1 MGKVAQAAASS
12 GGDPDLSALS
22 YVAKRRGRLSL
33 GAPGVAIPGRGG
45 GPGRPGD
52 LTPGRGRAP
61 GQGASTPSRSEMD
74 ASISRGRRASAGS
87 VSAAQSQS
95 GGMGVPGRGSL
106 GGTSLVRSGTSR
118 ATGSGARCPCESRSL
133 RGGSSSARSSV
144 TRQTLGSRNP
154 LTGRLALGAVA
165 LGNSLGRA
173 ISGDI
178 SRMLFG
184 GSVGSSQRSSGS
196 CLSSRT
202 ETCQCDGRTDVDV
215 EDEEEPLTPK
225 MKPGYFVPE
234 ASDDGL
240 AGDSSVPSRAL
251 GLKVMPRRLSDDGGW
266 ATGEASWSPL
276 EMPAFCC
283 EGVNGVSSSSSPQ
296 LRRLPPTSWLTES
309 SAVQENRRRSKTP
322 PISPSSSQ
330 VDMDVLLSR
339 KIHGN
344 TPGVRLAKLD
354 LSAGAIVG
362 EFDLQSAFS
371 KRASATSVGGSEGGY
386 PLAPTGV
393 KLAGSG
399 GGGGTGS
406 VPFGGAASPQVPCF
420 SNRGDGGT
428 GGSTGDCSGCTCGS
442 THSLH
447 QESKPG
453 FISAA
458 MHVEE
463 LDRSISMAS
472 TAAMHTEA
480 LLDRSLSRPGRASS
494 FGLACGRTTS
504 PTSSL
509 RAKKLRL
516 AQPRGPSAS
525 RGRGC
530 CSGVCCSCSE
540 AVTRVPPGTVKDAV
554 SKINL
559 GAAGEGIGKGPHRP
573 EASGGKGKG
582 KGLGPTSASSSPTAP
597 PPKAPVKGG
606 PPGKGPSKGAG
617 KGAAPGKT
625 APGSKAPEPRKP
637 EVKPK
642 TPVKKLYWSAFRIGP
657 DAESNT
663 VWSAIDKEGIRIDSR
678 RLEALFADESSRSLA
693 AQAEQGRRAA
703 QVQKIQ
709 VLSNQRRQQVC
720 VMLARLPT
728 PRETCL
734 AISQMDVA
742 RLSHQQV
749 ELLLL
754 NVPTQEEIQQLR
766 QAENE
771 HAAEDCVQWDAAE
784 EFIFLLISIPH
795 FKLRLQLWDFE
806 NTFCEHFKDIAERQR
821 DILQGCECI
830 LTSRSVRR
838 LLGFVLVAGN
848 YLNGG
853 TPRGRADGFAIDT
866 LVQVRMVKMSQ
877 ADHHGT
883 LVDYLVQQ
891 MEVQYP
897 CELEEI
903 FAPGKDADRIK
914 RAARSKLE
922 EVSEEIRIFKAKAE
936 GILHMVRASNKTRED
951 AAFLQHGEVM
961 AMCSAELEELQARQ
975 RRLNGKYA
983 ELCDYFHM
991 DDSSTRKA
999 CDEFFGVWDQFM
1011 NDVARARIAIQ
1022 AQEKE
1027 AETRRRRSLSLEQW
1041 RGQGRRPSEDCSRRP
1056 RSVSDRG
1063 GPIPVGGPRRSARR
1077 SLSAYMNGNGSGLI
1091 AGNPNAKAVKLPDLA
1106 LVAATKAAREYLVD
1120 LGKFCTGLAATGP
1133 VQATAVLT
1141 ARGYVAALVDSCNER
1156 IAREAYI
1163 SDLFKRCIARAD
1175 SACKRSC

>member
-1 MGKVAQAAASS
+1 MGKVAQAGASS

-33 GAPGVAIPGRGG
+33 GASGGVATPGRGG
-45 GPGRPGD
+45 GPGRPVD

-61 GQGASTPSRSEMD
+61 GASTPSRSELD
-74 ASISRGRRASAGS
+74 ASISRGRRPSAG
-87 VSAAQSQS
+87 V
-95 GGMGVPGRGSL
+95 GLPLRGSL
-106 GGTSLVRSGTSR
+106 GGNSLVRSGTSR
-118 ATGSGARCPCESRSL
+118 ATGSGARCARDACDGRSL
-133 RGGSSSARSSV
+133 RGGSSSARSSMS
-144 TRQTLGSRNP
+144 RQTAACRQP
-154 LTGRLALGAVA
+154 LSGRLALGAMA

-178 SRMLFG
+178 SRILFG
-184 GSVGSSQRSSGS
+184 GSAGSSQRSSGS
-196 CLSSRT
+196 CLST
-202 ETCQCDGRTDVDV
+202 GPQCDGRTDD
-215 EDEEEPLTPK
+215 DEIEEPVTPK

-234 ASDDGL
+234 SAEDDR
-240 AGDSSVPSRAL
+240 AGEPVPSRAH
-251 GLKVMPRRLSDDGGW
+251 GHKVIPRRLVDDSWG
-266 ATGEASWSPL
+266 AGEASWSPHS
-276 EMPAFCC
+276 FCC
-283 EGVNGVSSSSSPQ
+283 EGVNSSSSPQ
-296 LRRLPPTSWLTES
+296 LRRLPTSWLTDS
-309 SAVQENRRRSKTP
+309 STAQENRRLSTP
-322 PISPSSSQ
+322 PPMSPSCSQ
-330 VDMDVLLSR
+330 DVMLSR
-339 KIHGN
+339 KIHGS

-371 KRASATSVGGSEGGY
+371 KKAGATSIGGVEGGCA
-386 PLAPTGV
+386 LAPTGA
-393 KLAGSG
+393 KFAGSG
-399 GGGGTGS
+399 GGGGTGC
-406 VPFGGAASPQVPCF
+406 VPFGGAASPQVPSCG
-420 SNRGDGGT
+420 NRGDGGT
-428 GGSTGDCSGCTCGS
+428 GGSTGECAGCTCGS

-447 QESKPG
+447 QESKLG
-453 FISAA
+453 FGAAA

-463 LDRSISMAS
+463 LERSISMAS
-472 TAAMHTEA
+472 TATMHAEA
-480 LLDRSLSRPGRASS
+480 LLDRSFSRPGRASS
-494 FGLACGRTTS
+494 FGRTTS

-509 RAKKLRL
+509 RAKRLRL

-525 RGRGC
+525 RGQRC
-530 CSGVCCSCSE
+530 CGGVCCSCTDSSRGH
-540 AVTRVPPGTVKDAV
+540 AGVPAGTVKEAIC
-554 SKINL
+554 KINS
-559 GAAGEGIGKGPHRP
+559 AGEGIGKGPHRP

-582 KGLGPTSASSSPTAP
+582 KGVESTPVNPPPAPP

-606 PPGKGPSKGAG
+606 PPGKGPVKGAG
-617 KGAAPGKT
+617 KSAAPGK
-625 APGSKAPEPRKP
+625 APPGSKAPEPRKP

-657 DAESNT
+657 GSESNT
-663 VWSAIDKEGIRIDSR
+663 VWSAIDKEGIRIDAR

-703 QVQKIQ
+703 QPTKVQ

-720 VMLARLPT
+720 VMLARLPS

-734 AISQMDVA
+734 AISHMDVA

-771 HAAEDCVQWDAAE
+771 HAGEDCIQWDSAE

-806 NTFCEHFKDIAERQR
+806 NTFREHFNDIAERQR

-838 LLGFVLVAGN
+838 LLGLVLVAGN

-866 LVQVRMVKMSQ
+866 LVQVRMVRMSQ
-877 ADHHGT
+877 ADNQGT

-891 MEVQYP
+891 MESQYP
-897 CELEEI
+897 SELEEI
-903 FAPGKDADRIK
+903 FMPGNDADKIK

-922 EVSEEIRIFKAKAE
+922 EVTEEIRIFKAKAE

-951 AAFLQHGEVM
+951 AAFLQHSEVM

-975 RRLNGKYA
+975 RRLNGKYV

-999 CDEFFGVWDQFM
+999 CDEFFGVWDHFM
-1011 NDVARARIAIQ
+1011 NDVARARTAIQ

-1041 RGQGRRPSEDCSRRP
+1041 RGHGSRRPSEDCARRP

-1063 GPIPVGGPRRSARR
+1063 CPIPVGGPRRSTRR
-1077 SLSAYMNGNGSGLI
+1077 LSAYMYGNGLL
-1091 AGNPNAKAVKLPDLA
+1091 AGNPNAKAVKLPELA

-1120 LGKFCTGLAATGP
+1120 LGKFCSGLAATGP
-1133 VQATAVLT
+1133 VHATAMLT
-1141 ARGYVAALVDSCNER
+1141 ARSYVAELVGTCNDR
-1156 IAREAYI
+1156 IAKEAYI
-1163 SDLFKRCIARAD
+1163 SDLVRRCAA
-1175 SACKRSC
+1175 RSCQRSC

>member
-1 MGKVAQAAASS
+1 MGRQIEACRH
-12 GGDPDLSALS
+12 PLS
-22 YVAKRRGRLSL
+22 
-33 GAPGVAIPGRGG
+33 
-45 GPGRPGD
+45 
-52 LTPGRGRAP
+52 
-61 GQGASTPSRSEMD
+61 
-74 ASISRGRRASAGS
+74 
-87 VSAAQSQS
+87 
-95 GGMGVPGRGSL
+95 
-106 GGTSLVRSGTSR
+106 
-118 ATGSGARCPCESRSL
+118 
-133 RGGSSSARSSV
+133 
-144 TRQTLGSRNP
+144 
-154 LTGRLALGAVA
+154 GRLALGAMA

-178 SRMLFG
+178 SRILFG

-196 CLSSRT
+196 CLSSKDV
-202 ETCQCDGRTDVDV
+202 CVQPDGRTD
-215 EDEEEPLTPK
+215 EEEAEEPLTPK

-234 ASDDGL
+234 GSNDSR
-240 AGDSSVPSRAL
+240 AGDPSASSRAL
-251 GLKVMPRRLSDDGGW
+251 GRKAVPRRKSEDRGW
-266 ATGEASWSPL
+266 ASGEASWSP
-276 EMPAFCC
+276 PAFCC
-283 EGVNGVSSSSSPQ
+283 EGANSSSSPQ

-309 SAVQENRRRSKTP
+309 SGAQENQRLSTSP
-322 PISPSSSQ
+322 PLSPSSSQ
-330 VDMDVLLSR
+330 VDVDVLLSR
-339 KIHGN
+339 KIHGS

-362 EFDLQSAFS
+362 EFDLQSAFT
-371 KRASATSVGGSEGGY
+371 KKAGASSAGGAEGGTAV
-386 PLAPTGV
+386 APPGARV
-393 KLAGSG
+393 AGSGGGGG

-406 VPFGGAASPQVPCF
+406 VPFGGAASPQVPSC
-420 SNRGDGGT
+420 STRGDGGT
-428 GGSTGDCSGCTCGS
+428 GGSAGECSGCTCGS

-447 QESKPG
+447 QCQDSKLG
-453 FISAA
+453 FGTAA
-458 MHVEE
+458 MHIEE
-463 LDRSISMAS
+463 LDRSISAAS
-472 TAAMHTEA
+472 TATMHAEA

-494 FGLACGRTTS
+494 FGRTTS

-516 AQPRGPSAS
+516 ANRKPSTS
-525 RGRGC
+525 RNSRC
-530 CSGVCCSCSE
+530 CSGVCCSCPES
-540 AVTRVPPGTVKDAV
+540 ARSSGAPHGTVKDAV
-554 SKINL
+554 CKINS
-559 GAAGEGIGKGPHRP
+559 AGEGIGKGPQRA

-582 KGLGPTSASSSPTAP
+582 KGLDPSAASSPPGPP

-606 PPGKGPSKGAG
+606 APGKGPPKGAG
-617 KGAAPGKT
+617 KGAAPGK
-625 APGSKAPEPRKP
+625 APPGSKAPEPRKP

-657 DAESNT
+657 GAESNT

-703 QVQKIQ
+703 QPTKIQ

-720 VMLARLPT
+720 VMLARLPS

-742 RLSHQQV
+742 RLSHQQI

-771 HAAEDCVQWDAAE
+771 HAGEECVVWDAAE

-806 NTFCEHFKDIAERQR
+806 NTFREHFEDIADRQR

-877 ADHHGT
+877 ADSHGT

-891 MEVQYP
+891 MELQYP
-897 CELEEI
+897 CELEDI
-903 FAPGKDADRIK
+903 FMPNKDADKIK

-922 EVSEEIRIFKAKAE
+922 EVTEEIRIFKAKAE

-951 AAFLQHGEVM
+951 AAFLQHGEVI
-961 AMCSAELEELQARQ
+961 AMCLAELEELQARQ

-1011 NDVARARIAIQ
+1011 NDIARARTAIQ

-1041 RGQGRRPSEDCSRRP
+1041 RGQAGRRPSEDCSRRP
-1056 RSVSDRG
+1056 RSVTDRG
-1063 GPIPVGGPRRSARR
+1063 CPIHIGGPRRPARR
-1077 SLSAYMNGNGSGLI
+1077 LSTYMNGNGLL

-1106 LVAATKAAREYLVD
+1106 LVACTKAAREYLID
-1120 LGKFCTGLAATGP
+1120 LGKFCAELAATGP
-1133 VQATAVLT
+1133 VLATATLT
-1141 ARGYVAALVDSCNER
+1141 ARSYVAELVGSCNDK
-1156 IAREAYI
+1156 IAQEAYI
-1163 SDLFKRCIARAD
+1163 SDLVKRCTAR
-1175 SACKRSC
+1175 ACKRSC